1 MFKAKLYHSVGPDE
15 CVYLPDKVKN
25 DNFLSI
31 NGKIFWY
38 VNCSSCTEEDFFWY
52 VNCSSCTEEDC
63 VYIYHEVLATK
74 VDPIEVK
81 PR

>member
-38 VNCSSCTEEDFFWY
+38 VNCSSCTEED
-52 VNCSSCTEEDC
+52 C